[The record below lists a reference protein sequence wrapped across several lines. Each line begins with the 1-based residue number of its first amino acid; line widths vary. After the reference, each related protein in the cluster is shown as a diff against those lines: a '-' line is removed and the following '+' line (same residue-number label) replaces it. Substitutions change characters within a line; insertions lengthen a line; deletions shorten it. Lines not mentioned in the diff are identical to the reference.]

1 MGHHQLLHV
10 RISTLAEQSFPYPE
24 ARDLLGP
31 TAEMD
36 RVRVEARRLISAL
49 PDEAREL
56 LYRASLLTGRMQR
69 QRLLAVGRF
78 ETALAATGHAIDTLA
93 GPRPEERRVGK
104 EWFSTVGTRW

>member
-1 MGHHQLLHV
+1 MGHPQLLHV

-69 QRLLAVGRF
+69 QRLDRQRVVWGKSGSVSVDCGGRRLIKKKK
-78 ETALAATGHAIDTLA
+78 TDT
-93 GPRPEERRVGK
+93 R
-104 EWFSTVGTRW
+104 